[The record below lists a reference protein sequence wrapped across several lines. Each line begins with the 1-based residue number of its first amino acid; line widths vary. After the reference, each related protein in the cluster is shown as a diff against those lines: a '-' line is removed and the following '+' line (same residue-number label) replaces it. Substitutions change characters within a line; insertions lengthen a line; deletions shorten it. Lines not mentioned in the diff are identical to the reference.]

1 MWSEESSDSDS
12 DVETCSAAYSPN
24 PLYED
29 RSISRPITP
38 VTPKKSFF
46 QASKD
51 EVRVITALR
60 YFAQS
65 VCYCVNSD

>member
-12 DVETCSAAYSPN
+12 DVEAASAAYSPN

-51 EVRVITALR
+51 EVRMNTESSTLYNQFDVM
-60 YFAQS
+60 
-65 VCYCVNSD
+65 